1 MGVVAAA
8 AWIGN
13 GMLDELRAV
22 HAELEAAM
30 DALDQLTT
38 EPAPDQSAVANA
50 RARLGKAS
58 GKRRALFDMA
68 TNYLIKAGADPD
80 KIRQL
85 RELNAAQLESSTTH
99 IGAWGLRQLV
109 ADWPGYVRTAAP
121 MRQSMRD
128 LIAADRK
135 TLFPMLEKAG

>member
-1 MGVVAAA
+1 
-8 AWIGN
+8 
-13 GMLDELRAV
+13 MLAELKAI
-22 HAELEAAM
+22 HEELEAAM
-30 DALDQLTT
+30 DALDRLTQA
-38 EPAPDQSAVANA
+38 PAPDQSAVASA
-50 RARLGKAS
+50 RARLSKAS

-68 TNYLIKAGADPD
+68 YNYLAKTATPADTQTL
-80 KIRQL
+80 RGL
-85 RELNAAQLESSTTH
+85 RELNAAQLTASTGH

-109 ADWPGYVRTAAP
+109 ENWPEYVRTAAP